1 MPFFGRRRD
10 KGQGKVDKAVPARE
24 TPQANAE
31 VPPAADPLATRR
43 RVLPIVTGPGGA
55 PPRPVVVQG
64 SAPGTPR
71 ALPLAGG
78 AATGPRA
85 LPLAGGTAAT
95 SGPRPLPMAS
105 GAAAR
110 ARPLPIATPVAPGV
124 VDAPTRTIGMEGPP
138 ASPLEEAVRRAVA
151 TIQDPEIG
159 RSMVELGM
167 IKSLHVQGRVVKIGV
182 ELTTPACPLKEQI
195 KEDVRATI
203 MAAAPEVE
211 RVDIDLTARVRASN
225 TSGRPGL
232 AGVKN
237 TIAIASGKGG
247 VGKSTVTAN
256 LAVALALDGAKV
268 GLLDADVYGPSMP
281 LMLDLQGRQPRVR
294 SIPSSVPGE
303 KATQKLQPLEA
314 HGIKVMSIGF
324 LVEAEKPVIWR
335 GPMAS
340 QLINQFINDVEWGEL
355 DYLLIDMP
363 PGTGDIH
370 LTLTQ
375 RLPLSGAIV
384 VTTPQ
389 DVALADAVKGLQ
401 MFKEVQV
408 PILGII
414 ENMSYFVCPG
424 CGERTAI
431 FGEGGG
437 EWAAQRYEVPL
448 LGQIPLSRAIREGGD
463 AGQPIVIADAH
474 SPQAEAFR
482 VTARA
487 AAGRLSMEAALTGG
501 KRASGPLIQIQRRK
515 PE

>member
-1 MPFFGRRRD
+1 MPFFGRRRPSPTE
-10 KGQGKVDKAVPARE
+10 KTPAKPAPE
-24 TPQANAE
+24 MPPVAAA
-31 VPPAADPLATRR
+31 PPAAPVAKPKRA
-43 RVLPIVTGPGGA
+43 LPVMPGPAAAGARPVQVPGGA
-55 PPRPVVVQG
+55 PATPRSWPMAGGQSALGARPVPQ
-64 SAPGTPR
+64 SN
-71 ALPLAGG
+71 
-78 AATGPRA
+78 
-85 LPLAGGTAAT
+85 GTAEG
-95 SGPRPLPMAS
+95 GP
-105 GAAAR
+105 
-110 ARPLPIATPVAPGV
+110 
-124 VDAPTRTIGMEGPP
+124 TIGMEGPP

-151 TIQDPEIG
+151 TIKDPEIG
-159 RSMVELGM
+159 HTMVELGM
-167 IKSLHVQGRVVKIGV
+167 IKELTVTDRVVRIGV

-195 KEDVRATI
+195 KEDVRSTI

-211 RVDIDLTARVRASN
+211 RVDIHLTSRVRAAN
-225 TSGRPGL
+225 THGRPGL

-294 SIPSSVPGE
+294 SIPAAVPGE
-303 KATQKLQPLEA
+303 KATQQLLPLEA

-324 LVEAEKPVIWR
+324 LVDPEKPVIWR

-340 QLINQFINDVEWGEL
+340 QLINQFINDVDWGEL

-375 RLPLSGAIV
+375 RLPLSGAVV

-408 PILGII
+408 PILGIV
-414 ENMSYFVCPG
+414 ENMSYFSCPG
-424 CGERTAI
+424 CGEKTAI

-437 EWAAQRYEVPL
+437 EWAAERYGVPL
-448 LGQIPLSRAIREGGD
+448 LGQIPLARAIREGGD

-474 SPQAEAFR
+474 SPQAQAFR
-482 VTARA
+482 ACAQAV
-487 AAGRLSMEAALTGG
+487 AGRLSIEAALTGG
-501 KRASGPLIQIQRRK
+501 KRSSGPLIQIKRK
-515 PE
+515 GDS

>member
-1 MPFFGRRRD
+1 MPFFGRRRPSTE
-10 KGQGKVDKAVPARE
+10 KATAKSPVEP
-24 TPQANAE
+24 NAAAGG
-31 VPPAADPLATRR
+31 PPAAPTGKRS
-43 RVLPIVTGPGGA
+43 LPVMPGPAAGGA
-55 PPRPVVVQG
+55 RPVQVP
-64 SAPGTPR
+64 APAPSRPR
-71 ALPLAGG
+71 ALPMAG
-78 AATGPRA
+78 AD
-85 LPLAGGTAAT
+85 
-95 SGPRPLPMAS
+95 
-105 GAAAR
+105 
-110 ARPLPIATPVAPGV
+110 
-124 VDAPTRTIGMEGPP
+124 DAPPRTLGMDGPP

-151 TIQDPEIG
+151 TIKDPEIG
-159 RSMVELGM
+159 RTMVELGM
-167 IKSLHVQGRVVKIGV
+167 IKELIVADRVVRIGV
-182 ELTTPACPLKEQI
+182 ELTTPACPLKDQI
-195 KEDVRATI
+195 QEDVRATI
-203 MAAAPEVE
+203 MAAAPEIE
-211 RVDIDLTARVRASN
+211 RVDIHLTSRVRAAN
-225 TSGRPGL
+225 THGRPGL
-232 AGVKN
+232 VGVKN

-294 SIPSSVPGE
+294 SIPAAVPGE
-303 KATQKLQPLEA
+303 KGTQQLIPLEA

-324 LVEAEKPVIWR
+324 LVDPEKPVIWR

-340 QLINQFINDVEWGEL
+340 QLINQFINDVDWGEL

-375 RLPLSGAIV
+375 RLPLSGAVV

-408 PILGII
+408 PILGIV

-424 CGERTAI
+424 CGERTAV

-437 EWAAQRYEVPL
+437 DWVSERYDVPL
-448 LGQIPLSRAIREGGD
+448 LGQIPLARAIREGGD

-474 SPQAEAFR
+474 SPQAQAFR
-482 VTARA
+482 ATAQA
-487 AAGRLSMEAALTGG
+487 VAGRLSIEAALTGG
-501 KRASGPLIQIQRRK
+501 RRAGGPLIQIKRK
-515 PE
+515 QEA

>member
-1 MPFFGRRRD
+1 MPFFGRRRPSPD
-10 KGQGKVDKAVPARE
+10 KGQVKPA
-24 TPQANAE
+24 PE
-31 VPPAADPLATRR
+31 VPRASAAPPDAPTGGRR
-43 RVLPIVTGPGGA
+43 ALPIMPGPAVAGARPVQVPGGA
-55 PPRPVVVQG
+55 PSR
-64 SAPGTPR
+64 PR
-71 ALPLAGG
+71 ALPMADGG
-78 AATGPRA
+78 STPA
-85 LPLAGGTAAT
+85 
-95 SGPRPLPMAS
+95 PRPVPQAN
-105 GAAAR
+105 G
-110 ARPLPIATPVAPGV
+110 
-124 VDAPTRTIGMEGPP
+124 DAEGGRTIGMEGPP

-151 TIQDPEIG
+151 TIKDPEIG
-159 RSMVELGM
+159 RTMVELGM
-167 IKSLHVQGRVVKIGV
+167 IKELTVTGQVVRIGV

-195 KEDVRATI
+195 QDDVRATI

-211 RVDIDLTARVRASN
+211 RVDIHLTSRVRAAN
-225 TSGRPGL
+225 THGRPGL
-232 AGVKN
+232 TGVKN
-237 TIAIASGKGG
+237 TIAVASGKGG

-294 SIPSSVPGE
+294 SVPSPIPGE
-303 KATQKLQPLEA
+303 KGTQQLIPLEA

-324 LVEAEKPVIWR
+324 LVDPEKPVIWR

-340 QLINQFINDVEWGEL
+340 QLINQFINDVDWGEL

-375 RLPLSGAIV
+375 RLPLSGAVV

-408 PILGII
+408 PILGIV

-424 CGERTAI
+424 CGEQTAV

-437 EWAAQRYEVPL
+437 AWASERYGVPL
-448 LGQIPLSRAIREGGD
+448 LGQIPLARAIREGGD
-463 AGQPIVIADAH
+463 AGQPIVMSDAH
-474 SPQAEAFR
+474 SPQAQAFR
-482 VTARA
+482 ACAQAV
-487 AAGRLSMEAALTGG
+487 AGRLSVEAALTGG
-501 KRASGPLIQIQRRK
+501 RRASGPLIQIKRK
-515 PE
+515 GDA

>member
-1 MPFFGRRRD
+1 MD
-10 KGQGKVDKAVPARE
+10 
-24 TPQANAE
+24 
-31 VPPAADPLATRR
+31 
-43 RVLPIVTGPGGA
+43 
-55 PPRPVVVQG
+55 
-64 SAPGTPR
+64 APG
-71 ALPLAGG
+71 
-78 AATGPRA
+78 
-85 LPLAGGTAAT
+85 
-95 SGPRPLPMAS
+95 
-105 GAAAR
+105 
-110 ARPLPIATPVAPGV
+110 
-124 VDAPTRTIGMEGPP
+124 
-138 ASPLEEAVRRAVA
+138 SPQEEAVRRAVA
-151 TIQDPEIG
+151 TILDPEIG
-159 RSMVELGM
+159 RPMVELGM
-167 IKSLHVQGRVVKIGV
+167 IKELTVEDDVVKIGV
-182 ELTTPACPLKEQI
+182 ELTTPACPMKERIQD
-195 KEDVRATI
+195 DVRATI
-203 MAAAPEVE
+203 MTAVPEIK
-211 RVDIDLTARVRASN
+211 RVDIHLTAQVRATN
-225 TSGRPGL
+225 TMGRPGL
-232 AGVKN
+232 TGVKN

-256 LAVALALDGAKV
+256 LAVALALEGAKV

-294 SIPSSVPGE
+294 TVPADVPGD
-303 KATQKLQPLEA
+303 KPQQKLQPLEA

-324 LVEAEKPVIWR
+324 LVDPEKPVIWR

-437 EWAAQRYEVPL
+437 EWAAERYGVPL
-448 LGQIPLSRAIREGGD
+448 LGQIPLARSIREAGD
-463 AGQPIVIADAH
+463 AGTPVVLSDAA
-474 SPQAEAFR
+474 SPQAAAFR
-482 VTARA
+482 AAAQA
-487 AAGRLSMEAALTGG
+487 AAGRLSIEAALTGG
-501 KRASGPLIQIQRRK
+501 KRPGGPLIQIQRKK
-515 PE
+515 PV